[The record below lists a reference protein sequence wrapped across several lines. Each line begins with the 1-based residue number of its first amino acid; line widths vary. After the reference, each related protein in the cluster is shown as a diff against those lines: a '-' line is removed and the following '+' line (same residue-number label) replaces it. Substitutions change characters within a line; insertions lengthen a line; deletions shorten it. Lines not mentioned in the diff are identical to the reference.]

1 MVCQVCGRGS
11 GYYPLCMEHHQMFK
25 KGEVIKCPK
34 CKTYCFKSEGCP
46 TCGSSQGKT
55 KANEV
60 AIRVTLLEKWGKRLY
75 GHGMKGIV
83 NPPTERY
90 YGRYEEVF
98 EVSRAMKDIWDSKPP
113 PPTIVYIE
121 REGLLQW
128 SSHLR
133 DIADKGLKQADESY
147 DIERYL
153 GIQEISEDLQGFIE
167 SYKMDIENEPSL
179 TASKDIRFITDR
191 DIHDAWTQMIK
202 TAEDRIYI
210 ASPWI
215 YGVDQFFAVL
225 SEAKE
230 KRIIVKILVRPPEV
244 GKESEHKMTVRRL
257 NQSGFH
263 VEAYE
268 KLHAKIIVIDD
279 KEVYI
284 DSANMI
290 PTSVRENSEVGIC
303 TIEKSTVSEAMLYF
317 EDKWEEAIARK

>member
-1 MVCQVCGRGS
+1 
-11 GYYPLCMEHHQMFK
+11 MFK
-25 KGEVIKCPK
+25 KGEVIRCPK

-46 TCGSSQGKT
+46 TCGSSHGET
-55 KANEV
+55 KDSEV

-75 GHGMKGIV
+75 GHGMKGIG
-83 NPPTERY
+83 NPPTDWDNERY
-90 YGRYEEVF
+90 ENVLEISS
-98 EVSRAMKDIWDSKPP
+98 EMKDIWDSKPP
-113 PPTIVYIE
+113 PATIVYVE
-121 REGLLQW
+121 SEGLLQW
-128 SSHLR
+128 S
-133 DIADKGLKQADESY
+133 DILWNIAEKGLEHADESY

-153 GIQEISEDLQGFIE
+153 GIQEISEDLEGFIE
-167 SYKMDIENEPSL
+167 SYKMEIESEPSL
-179 TASKDIRFITDR
+179 TVSHDIRFVADR
-191 DIHDAWTQMIK
+191 DIPDAWTQMIK

-215 YGVDQFFAVL
+215 YGVDQFFTVL

-230 KRIIVKILVRPPEV
+230 KRIIVKILVRPPEA

-268 KLHAKIIVIDD
+268 KLHAKMIVVDD

-284 DSANMI
+284 GSANMI
-290 PTSVRENSEVGIC
+290 PTSVHENPEVGIC

-317 EDKWEEAIARK
+317 EDKWEEAIARKWE